1 MSFMTVFDRFQQIF
15 ANWRMNRRV
24 FFHALVIVSLFGMY
38 IYRAFVVHGPSYGY
52 DDFRYFRLA
61 LSIFHESQFPES
73 FLPLY
78 PLWLNLLM
86 HIDPAFADCLQCM
99 YETLPRWP
107 VWDPRWVEH
116 FGGVV
121 KGKRATLA
129 VCQPWNNIGIYAQAL
144 LGAIGIGLVYLAG
157 WLASGRLMTAHLSAF
172 VALFLD
178 RYITVSYMTENLVIP
193 LFTGVNVCLAYLV
206 LGRDRA
212 MPQLWGVAITCGL
225 LLGALILTRPPYE
238 FLLIALPFAATIYM
252 FRNRSRRREITV
264 ATVGILISVLLVIAP
279 YAVYNYKVR
288 GFVGLSKGYGLSIL
302 AQRLTF
308 NAMTGRQWIAAFPF
322 WTSRQQWEA
331 EPGNNYVTKLFG
343 AETTAPLDKRHPD
356 YFTRGGRRHE
366 ATQPYK
372 DALANGHLSLFGR
385 ILSDLPKHLVVSVP
399 LAWRGMSEFGK
410 SPYGIGPYIKST
422 FYFLLIFSFVRGT
435 HRNRSVLAALAF
447 CPAVVLALNALV
459 SVSFSRYNIGL
470 VTPLSVGVA
479 LTITWAIDGVW
490 NRLRRC

>member
-38 IYRAFVVHGPSYGY
+38 IYRAFVEYGLSYSTDTFYYIGA
-52 DDFRYFRLA
+52 A

-78 PLWLNLLM
+78 PFWLNLLM

-107 VWDPRWVEH
+107 EWDPRWVEH

-121 KGKRATLA
+121 EGKRATLA
-129 VCQPWNNIGIYAQAL
+129 VCQPWNNIGFYAQAL
-144 LGAIGIGLVYLAG
+144 MGGIGIGLVWLAG
-157 WLASGRLMTAHLSAF
+157 WLASGRLMTAHISAV

-178 RYITVSYMTENLVIP
+178 GYITVSYMTENLVVP

-238 FLLIALPFAATIYM
+238 FLPLSLPFAATIYM
-252 FRNRSRRREITV
+252 FRNGSRRREITV
-264 ATVGILISVLLVIAP
+264 ATAGILISALLVIAP

-288 GFVGLSKGYGLSIL
+288 GFVGLSKGYDLSVL
-302 AQRLTF
+302 AHRLTF

-322 WTSRQQWEA
+322 WTSSQRWEA
-331 EPGNNYVTKLFG
+331 EPSNNYVTKLFG
-343 AETTAPLDKRHPD
+343 AETTDPLDKRHPD
-356 YFTRGGRRHE
+356 FFSRRQHE
-366 ATQPYK
+366 AKQPYK
-372 DALANGHLSLFGR
+372 DALANGYLSLLGR

-399 LAWRGMSEFGK
+399 LAWRGMSEFGRC
-410 SPYGIGPYIKST
+410 PYIKSI
-422 FYFLLIFSFVRGT
+422 FYLLFIFSFVHGT
-435 HRNRSVLAALAF
+435 HRHRSVLAALTF
-447 CPAVVLALNALV
+447 CPAVVLAINALV
-459 SVSFSRYNIGL
+459 SVSINRFNIGL

-479 LTITWAIDGVW
+479 LTIAWAIDGVW
-490 NRLRRC
+490 NRFRRSKNPD

>member
-1 MSFMTVFDRFQQIF
+1 MSFRIVFDQFLPIF

-24 FFHALVIVSLFGMY
+24 FFHALVIVLLFGMY

-52 DDFRYFRLA
+52 DVFYYIGPA
-61 LSIFHESQFPES
+61 LSIFYESHFS
-73 FLPLY
+73 WHRLPLY
-78 PLWLNLLM
+78 PFWLNLLM

-121 KGKRATLA
+121 EGKRTTLA
-129 VCQPWNNIGIYAQAL
+129 VCQPWNNIGFYAQASM
-144 LGAIGIGLVYLAG
+144 GAIGIGLVWLAG
-157 WLASGRLMTAHLSAF
+157 WLASRRLMTAHLSAV

-193 LFTGVNVCLAYLV
+193 LFTGVNICLAYLV

-225 LLGALILTRPPYE
+225 LLGALSLTRPPYE
-238 FLLIALPFAATIYM
+238 FLLLALPFAATIYM
-252 FRNRSRRREITV
+252 VRNRLRRREITV
-264 ATVGILISVLLVIAP
+264 ATAGILISALLVIAP

-288 GFVGLSKGYGLSIL
+288 GFVYLSKGYGLTTF
-302 AQRLTF
+302 AERLTF

-322 WTSRQQWEA
+322 WTSVQQWEA

-343 AETTAPLDKRHPD
+343 AETTASLDKRHPD
-356 YFTRGGRRHE
+356 YFPRRKHE
-366 ATQPYK
+366 AKQPYK
-372 DALANGHLSLFGR
+372 DALANGYLSLLGHT
-385 ILSDLPKHLVVSVP
+385 LSDLPKHLVVSVP

-410 SPYGIGPYIKST
+410 GPYGIGPYIKST
-422 FYFLLIFSFVRGT
+422 FYLLLIFSFVHGT
-435 HRNRSVLAALAF
+435 HRNRSVLAALTF
-447 CPAVVLALNALV
+447 CPVVVLALNALV
-459 SVSFSRYNIGL
+459 SASVSRHNIGL

-479 LTITWAIDGVW
+479 LTIAWAIDGVW